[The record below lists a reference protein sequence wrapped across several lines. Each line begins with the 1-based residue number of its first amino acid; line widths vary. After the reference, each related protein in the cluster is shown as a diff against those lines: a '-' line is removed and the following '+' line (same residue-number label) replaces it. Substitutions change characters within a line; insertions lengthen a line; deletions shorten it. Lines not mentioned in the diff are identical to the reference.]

1 MPQIS
6 PTSFEDSLVDA
17 LPLPACICEA
27 PSGLIIR
34 SNAQA
39 IALWGQQ
46 PEADTRIHDVL
57 HFIRPDGV
65 PLPPEAFPLAAAIA
79 DGTADANRQAVI
91 ERRGQPSVL
100 VRINIL
106 PLNTVGQR
114 RAGLML
120 FHSASE
126 RRLRSEALH
135 KERDTTNERVNGERA
150 SADADAAAQDFLA
163 DVSHDL
169 RSLLGG
175 LAVSAALL
183 MSDAPRGRNGDK
195 IRRHARASHRAV
207 ARMTRLVNDLLDT
220 ASIEAGRLAI
230 IPGPVDAGKLVSDTV
245 EAFTSIAA
253 TKNITLD
260 GFPAP
265 ALTATLDDLR
275 ILQVLENLVG
285 NAIKFTPSGGNVS
298 IGVRTTGRRIQFV
311 VSDTG
316 IGIPGNE
323 LQAIFDRFHQI
334 NRDRHGL
341 GLGLHISKSIVEAH
355 GGRIWAESDGRTGST
370 FYVELPIAPSA
381 DEEGV

>member
-27 PSGLIIR
+27 PSGVIIR

-39 IALWGQQ
+39 VALWGQH
-46 PEADTRIHDVL
+46 PEPDTRIHDVL
-57 HFIRPDGV
+57 HFIRADGV
-65 PLPPEAFPLAAAIA
+65 PLPPDAFPLAAAIA

-126 RRLRSEALH
+126 RRLGRETQLKRKGPDAPN
-135 KERDTTNERVNGERA
+135 DWMIGERMY
-150 SADADAAAQDFLA
+150 ADTGTAARDLLA
-163 DVSHDL
+163 DVSHEL

-183 MSDAPRGRNGDK
+183 IADAPSGEEGDK
-195 IRRHARASHRAV
+195 IRKHAGASRRTV
-207 ARMTRLVNDLLDT
+207 AGMTRLINDLLDT
-220 ASIEAGRLAI
+220 ASIEAGRLSI
-230 IPGPVDAGKLVSDTV
+230 ILKPVDVGKLVSDTI
-245 EAFTSIAA
+245 EAVRSIAA
-253 TKNITLD
+253 AKNITLK
-260 GFPAP
+260 A
-265 ALTATLDDLR
+265 ALPVPSLSATLDDLR

-285 NAIKFTPSGGNVS
+285 NAIKFTPEGGKVS
-298 IGVRTTGRRIQFV
+298 IGVRTTARRIQFV

-316 IGIPGNE
+316 VGIPLNK
-323 LQAIFDRFHQI
+323 LDAIFERFHQVSK
-334 NRDRHGL
+334 DRRGF

-355 GGRIWAESDGRTGST
+355 GGRIWAESDGASGST
-370 FYVELPIAPSA
+370 FYVDLPVAPVR
-381 DEEGV
+381 G